1 MTEAPLPTP
10 KRTGRFLS
18 PRKIARVAGRE
29 FVSTA
34 LTKGFLIG
42 VFVVPAVLIVVM
54 PLIIFLVEQA
64 EPPVVRGRIAVIDR
78 SGEVA
83 PLLEQ
88 RLSTEAI
95 AERRGEQAEA
105 IAEKTQ
111 ELVGDTPQGQQA
123 AKSIQQ
129 AATANLPVIKVD
141 TRDPTADPDAFKQQ
155 VRDAMR
161 TEVPLDD
168 PDAQRILGVAVIPE
182 NAVQRAD
189 GEQAFAGYE
198 LFVDKNIDARTVDE
212 IQDSIGWSIREARYQ
227 LAGYDRTELE
237 ALRTVARTTQEVT
250 ETGTRE
256 SNLEL
261 SLLLPGAFMLLILI
275 SVLTGGQYLLTTTIE
290 EKSSRVVEVLL
301 SSVSPLELM
310 TGKVLGQMLVGLAL
324 LVVYSGLG
332 IATLVFIF
340 SRLDLINPAE
350 VAAMVV
356 FFILA
361 YFMFASLMA
370 AAGAAVNE
378 LREAQSL
385 MTPIMILAGI
395 PYFLFLPVSMAPNAA
410 YSVALSFLPPI
421 SPFMMMLRVASTD
434 PPPAWQVLASI
445 AIGVVGCVACIWF
458 AAKVFRVGLLMYGKP
473 PNLPT
478 LIRWVRM
485 A

>member
-29 FVSTA
+29 LGSTA

-340 SRLDLINPAE
+340 SRLDLINRDRIPGNESEKVSHERRAPIVYRVHVPLPGLGITGANRLLQIE
-350 VAAMVV
+350 HHLRAGDVRL
-356 FFILA
+356 LA
-361 YFMFASLMA
+361 SPVLVE
-370 AAGAAVNE
+370 AAGKGFGRSIR
-378 LREAQSL
+378 LMLLQRLLGQFGHPHPAQP
-385 MTPIMILAGI
+385 TWCIAKG
-395 PYFLFLPVSMAPNAA
+395 PVTER
-410 YSVALSFLPPI
+410 F
-421 SPFMMMLRVASTD
+421 
-434 PPPAWQVLASI
+434 
-445 AIGVVGCVACIWF
+445 
-458 AAKVFRVGLLMYGKP
+458 
-473 PNLPT
+473 
-478 LIRWVRM
+478 
-485 A
+485 